1 MINKEALEY
10 LVELGIKEDPI
21 VDLPQGTFTKERLT
35 RVTEPK
41 AETLIVSTLT
51 GLVDYIK
58 SNIDTLPE
66 KLLIQVKSHK
76 EVALYSPLN
85 VDRDREE
92 YIRVEAILPNN
103 VVYDRFLS
111 TEQFNIMLQ
120 SSFVDVGTKS
130 TLLKYTGLVQD
141 EAVKTTGD
149 DGVSQQV
156 TVKTGV
162 ASVGQAIVPNPVEL
176 APYRTFPEVEQ
187 PISKFIF
194 RMQEG
199 PKAAIFE
206 ADGGAWINKAI
217 LNIKGYLQE
226 QLKELENIKLYDED
240 QDLLDDVLIEI
251 HQAIEM
257 CNIYSNILSGTM
269 DAFAS
274 VISNNLNI
282 VMKVLTVITI
292 VMAIPNIIFSFYGM
306 NVAGLP
312 FPQWWFPTGL
322 AIVAC
327 IIATIIF
334 IKKDMFH

>member
-21 VDLPQGTFTKERLT
+21 VDLSQGTFTKERLT
-35 RVTEPK
+35 RVTVPK
-41 AETLIVSTLT
+41 AETLTVSTLT
-51 GLVDYIK
+51 GLIDYIK

-66 KLLIQVKSHK
+66 KLLIQVKSHN

-85 VDRDREE
+85 IDRDREE

-141 EAVKTTGD
+141 ETVKTTGD

-176 APYRTFPEVEQ
+176 APYRTFPEVDQ

-206 ADGGAWINKAI
+206 ADGGAWRNKAI

-226 QLKELENIKLYDED
+226 ELKELKN
-240 QDLLDDVLIEI
+240 IEI
-251 HQAIEM
+251 
-257 CNIYSNILSGTM
+257 
-269 DAFAS
+269 
-274 VISNNLNI
+274 
-282 VMKVLTVITI
+282 
-292 VMAIPNIIFSFYGM
+292 
-306 NVAGLP
+306 
-312 FPQWWFPTGL
+312 
-322 AIVAC
+322 
-327 IIATIIF
+327 IA
-334 IKKDMFH
+334 

>member
-1 MINKEALEY
+1 MLNKEALEY
-10 LVELGIKEDPI
+10 LVRLGEESDPI
-21 VDLPQGTFTKERLT
+21 VETEQGTFSVERLT
-35 RVTEPK
+35 RVTEAK
-41 AETLIVSTLT
+41 AETLTISTLT

-58 SNIDTLPE
+58 SNIDKLPE

-76 EVALYSPLN
+76 KVALYSPLN
-85 VDRDREE
+85 IDREREE
-92 YIRVEAILPNN
+92 YIRAEAILPDN

-120 SSFVDVGTKS
+120 SSFVDVGTKA

-206 ADGGAWINKAI
+206 ADGGAWRNKAI
-217 LNIKGYLQE
+217 LKIKEYLQE
-226 QLKELENIKLYDED
+226 ELKALNN
-240 QDLLDDVLIEI
+240 IEI
-251 HQAIEM
+251 
-257 CNIYSNILSGTM
+257 
-269 DAFAS
+269 
-274 VISNNLNI
+274 
-282 VMKVLTVITI
+282 
-292 VMAIPNIIFSFYGM
+292 
-306 NVAGLP
+306 
-312 FPQWWFPTGL
+312 
-322 AIVAC
+322 
-327 IIATIIF
+327 IA
-334 IKKDMFH
+334 

>member
-66 KLLIQVKSHK
+66 NLLIQVKSHK

-226 QLKELENIKLYDED
+226 QLKELENIK
-240 QDLLDDVLIEI
+240 
-251 HQAIEM
+251 
-257 CNIYSNILSGTM
+257 
-269 DAFAS
+269 
-274 VISNNLNI
+274 
-282 VMKVLTVITI
+282 
-292 VMAIPNIIFSFYGM
+292 
-306 NVAGLP
+306 
-312 FPQWWFPTGL
+312 
-322 AIVAC
+322 
-327 IIATIIF
+327 IIA
-334 IKKDMFH
+334 